1 MDCKCEC
8 HLWDG
13 LRPTVGLARWHR
25 DAQGIEVFSACQKC
39 VEDHWKTYRPEIR
52 YGYDQSDVDEPIEE
66 DPGSSIEFVNGRVDV
81 LCGCGWGQLGCPR
94 SELPVSC
101 PVCGYNFNLEEE

>member
-1 MDCKCEC
+1 
-8 HLWDG
+8 
-13 LRPTVGLARWHR
+13 
-25 DAQGIEVFSACQKC
+25 
-39 VEDHWKTYRPEIR
+39 
-52 YGYDQSDVDEPIEE
+52 VDEPIEE
-66 DPGSSIEFVNGRVDV
+66 DPGSSIEFVNGRGDV